1 MRREMKNSSVH
12 KNRISSYPP
21 ERTLSDDNASIAFA
35 FRSDRPA
42 VLLPDSLKNTFEAG
56 RRTPASRWWQPDAN
70 DPTDPDATAR
80 QPEKI
85 ECFLAFP
92 EILP

>member
-1 MRREMKNSSVH
+1 MRREVKNSSVH
-12 KNRISSYPP
+12 KNRFSYYP

-42 VLLPDSLKNTFEAG
+42 VLLDSLKNTFEAG

-70 DPTDPDATAR
+70 DPTDPDLTAR